1 MDPSDFYDLVS
12 GRKRGV
18 LAAGAR
24 GLLRLAEVPYSLAVR
39 WRNGRYEA
47 GKKEV
52 VTVGAPVISVGN
64 LTLGGT
70 GKTPLVKWLAR
81 HLRNCDLRV
90 AILSRGYGAADGAK
104 NDEALELEQV
114 LPDVPHLQS
123 PDRVSIA
130 QTAVGELESQVL
142 LLDDG
147 FQHRRLARD
156 LDIVL
161 LDATQPFG
169 YDHVFPRGTL
179 REPAVGLA
187 RADVVCLSRAN
198 LIEPS
203 ERETLRQRAAKLSPG
218 AVWCEVAHAPSQLL
232 NSQGETAPLDALNGR
247 RVLGF
252 CGIGNPVAFRTT
264 LESAGAEVAV
274 WREFPD
280 HHSYTADDVAELA
293 ALAKQHDVEL
303 VVGTHKDLVKL
314 RTPAIGDA
322 PLWAVVVEME
332 FLAGQGEFI
341 AAVCK
346 ATQSIT
352 P

>member
-1 MDPSDFYDLVS
+1 MDPSDYYDLVS
-12 GRKRGV
+12 GRRRGV
-18 LAAGAR
+18 LAAAAR
-24 GLLRLAEVPYSLAVR
+24 GLLRLAEVPYGLAVR
-39 WRNGRYEA
+39 WRNRRYEA

-52 VTVGAPVISVGN
+52 VEVGVPVISVGN

-81 HLRNCDLRV
+81 HLRQRDLRV

-104 NDEALELEQV
+104 NDEALELEQS

-156 LDIVL
+156 LNIVL

-179 REPAVGLA
+179 REPAAGLS

-198 LIEPS
+198 LVESP
-203 ERETLRQRAAKLSPG
+203 ERETIRQRAAKLAPQ
-218 AVWCEVAHAPSQLL
+218 AIWCEVAHAPSQLL
-232 NSQGETAPLDALNGR
+232 NSNSETAPLDTLTGK

-252 CGIGNPVAFRTT
+252 CGIGNPAAFRST
-264 LESAGAEVAV
+264 LELAGAEVAA

-293 ALAKQHDVEL
+293 ALAKQGDAEL

-332 FLAGQGEFI
+332 FLTGQGEFVE
-341 AAVCK
+341 AVNN
-346 ATQSIT
+346 ATQSVV